1 MKGCYHAVMRQAV
14 EKKMLLLQQSQM
26 CSQISEELNI
36 SAEGVSYE
44 IIFSPDT
51 KIVVIIVQYQQSIE
65 LNGGSPC
72 RASVSV
78 RPPAAQ

>member
-1 MKGCYHAVMRQAV
+1 MRSYHSMMRQAV

-36 SAEGVSYE
+36 SAERVSHE
-44 IIFSPDT
+44 IIFSLDT
-51 KIVVIIVQYQQSIE
+51 KKVVTIVQHQQPDE
-65 LNGGSPC
+65 LNGGSLC

-78 RPPAAQ
+78 CPPAAQ